1 MSSLEDIKLYAFHH
15 HHYIDIPEDHE
26 KYTTSMIDYPNE
38 LFDEVRGHELYDR
51 HLRTLI
57 RADQLELPFL
67 VLHPGAHHLFGT
79 DDLGR
84 DVVSRMIHGARV
96 SLLIGIVAT
105 TVAVIA

>member
-15 HHYIDIPEDHE
+15 HHYIDIPDDHE

-57 RADQLELPFL
+57 RADQLGFDGIAINE
-67 VLHPGAHHLFGT
+67 HHSWST
-79 DDLGR
+79 
-84 DVVSRMIHGARV
+84 A
-96 SLLIGIVAT
+96 
-105 TVAVIA
+105 